1 MAVDGP
7 GQDLRARLEAGM
19 DPLDVGLRDG
29 RRATVRPICEEDAD
43 KLQDAIRALSVQS
56 SYYRFFSPL
65 PKLPAK
71 MLQQA
76 TRPDSE
82 REVQLVAVI
91 GEGADE
97 KIIAGARYAAIPDT
111 RDCEF
116 AVAVVDA
123 WHGLGLARAL
133 LATLMERARA
143 HGFERMEGY
152 VLATNTRMLAFARS
166 LGFTEMASP
175 EGPTVRMV
183 RRDLRQ

>member
-1 MAVDGP
+1 
-7 GQDLRARLEAGM
+7 M
-19 DPLDVGLRDG
+19 DPVDVQLRDG
-29 RRATVRPICEEDAD
+29 RRVRLRAICEQDGE

-65 PKLPAK
+65 PKLPTK
-71 MLQQA
+71 LLERA
-76 TRPDSE
+76 TRPEPE
-82 REVQLVAVI
+82 RELQLVAVI

-97 KIIAGARYAAIPDT
+97 KIIAGARYAAIPDS

-123 WHGLGLARAL
+123 WHGLGLARSL
-133 LATLMERARA
+133 LEVLMAEARLR
-143 HGFERMEGY
+143 GFERMEGS
-152 VLATNTRMLAFARS
+152 VLSTNRRMLTFVQR

-183 RRDLRQ
+183 RRDLRLAP